1 VTRPLAAGAA
11 VSTATAVLL
20 VAMGL
25 TGTGRA
31 DVVGTALVGTWA
43 GLAALVVLAVPD
55 RVVRLSRRWRLA
67 GAAMTL
73 PYGVGQLVL
82 AVQKASQPDPLPYPV
97 AGDLLSFLAA
107 PGWVA
112 VLLLVPRPAGPAG
125 RLPRVL
131 ADAAAV
137 ASALA
142 LLFWLLAFAGRSA
155 DPAAVAAAVVTQLL
169 ELLLWAFV
177 VQLAVVSAQRGTVLL
192 ALASTLI
199 VAGDLLF
206 SAAVLVGAEP
216 PQWQQSALLA
226 ASFPLLAVA
235 LLTVGSPRARS
246 EVVTEARASVVTVAT
261 VALCGAVAVGD
272 VVVFQRPFDTVSA
285 ALLVL
290 LLLACTTR
298 ELVLQRQ
305 RVRQVAALSEA
316 AHHDPL
322 TGLANRRALAAA
334 LADLSA
340 STGPVG
346 VVVLDLDGFKRVN
359 DTLGHAAGDRLVV
372 AVARALRRGRPDAV
386 VARLGGDE
394 FAVVLARPE
403 REVLEAAGELAGL
416 VRESAGTVPGVA
428 RARVSASIGVVVADA
443 ADLRDAADALAVVSR
458 ASAAMQEAKLR
469 GRDRVV
475 RHADVAGA
483 AARQLAVHRELA
495 HALESGRGLAARAQ
509 PVVSLVSGSECGQHV
524 QVGLVAPGVGE
535 VAPSEVLDVA
545 RRNGLDA
552 ALSHRALRDAVE
564 SRRGAWVHVEA
575 HQLHDDAW
583 LAGTAALLRG
593 AGTAPGRLVLEV
605 AGSVTPD
612 DARAVEAM
620 RALDALGAHLAV
632 RGPGTAG
639 GVLLPHLARLPVRA
653 VVLGA
658 PAGALL
664 ATRED
669 LVVTGAVVGL
679 AHGLGLRVL
688 AEGVTT
694 AAQRDALAGAGVDL
708 GRGPLWAADRV
719 PARVAAG

>member
-1 VTRPLAAGAA
+1 MTAAAA
-11 VSTATAVLL
+11 VSAATVVL
-20 VAMGL
+20 VAALGI

-31 DVVGTALVGTWA
+31 DVVGTALVGVWA
-43 GLAALVVLAVPD
+43 SLAAVVVLAVPD
-55 RVVRLSRRWRLA
+55 RVVRAPRRWRVA

-112 VLLLVPRPAGPAG
+112 LLLLVPRPLGPAG

-155 DPAAVAAAVVTQLL
+155 APAAVAAAVATQLV

-177 VQLAVVSAQRGTVLL
+177 VQLAVVTAQRGTVLL
-192 ALASTLI
+192 ALASSLI

-206 SAAVLVGAEP
+206 SAALLVGAEP
-216 PQWQQSALLA
+216 PQWQQAALLA
-226 ASFPLLAVA
+226 ASFPLMAVA
-235 LLTVGSPRARS
+235 LLTVRTPRPRS
-246 EVVTEARASVVTVAT
+246 EVAVEARASVVTVGLLA
-261 VALCGAVAVGD
+261 ACGAVAVAD
-272 VVVFQRPFDTVSA
+272 VVVFQRPFDAVSGI
-285 ALLVL
+285 LLVL
-290 LLLACTTR
+290 LLLACTVR

-334 LADLSA
+334 LAGLSTT
-340 STGPVG
+340 TGPVG

-359 DTLGHAAGDRLVV
+359 DTLGHATGDRLVV
-372 AVARALRRGRPDAV
+372 AVARALRRGHPDAV

-394 FAVVLARPE
+394 FAVVLALPE
-403 REVLEAAGELAGL
+403 REVLEAADHLAGL
-416 VRESAGTVPGVA
+416 VRESAGSVPGVSH
-428 RARVSASIGVVVADA
+428 ARVSASIGVVVADA

-458 ASAAMQEAKLR
+458 ASAAMQEAKRR

-475 RHADVAGA
+475 RHDEVAGA
-483 AARQLAVHRELA
+483 VARQRAVLRELA
-495 HALESGRGLAARAQ
+495 PALESGRGLAARTQ
-509 PVVSLVSGSECGQHV
+509 PVVSLVSGAERGQHV
-524 QVGLVAPGVGE
+524 QLGLVSPEVGE
-535 VAPSEVLDVA
+535 VAPLEVLRVA
-545 RRNGLDA
+545 RRHSLDA
-552 ALSHRALRDAVE
+552 ALSRHALRVALEGGGD
-564 SRRGAWVHVEA
+564 AWVRVEA
-575 HQLHDDAW
+575 HQLHDDGW
-583 LAGTAALLRG
+583 LAGTAALLRERS
-593 AGTAPGRLVLEV
+593 AVSGRLVLEV
-605 AGSVTPD
+605 AGGVVPD
-612 DARAVEAM
+612 DARAVAAM
-620 RALDALGAHLAV
+620 RALDALGVHLAV

-653 VVLGA
+653 VVLEA
-658 PAGALL
+658 PAGSPA

-669 LVVTGAVVGL
+669 LVVTRGLVGL

-694 AAQRDALAGAGVDL
+694 AEQRDALAGAGVDL
-708 GRGPLWAADRV
+708 GRGPLWAADRLPV
-719 PARVAAG
+719 GVAAG